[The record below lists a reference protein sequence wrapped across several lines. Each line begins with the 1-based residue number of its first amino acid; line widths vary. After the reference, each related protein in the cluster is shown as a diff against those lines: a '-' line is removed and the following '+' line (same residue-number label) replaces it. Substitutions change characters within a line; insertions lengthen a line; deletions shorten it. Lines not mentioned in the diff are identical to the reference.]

1 MLENLQMSRQNFG
14 YLFTKVNIKKGKKLN
29 DCQSYA
35 SSYSEDKDSEF
46 ECRYL

>member
-14 YLFTKVNIKKGKKLN
+14 YLFTKVNIKEGKKIN

-35 SSYSEDKDSEF
+35 SSCIEDIDREF
-46 ECRYL
+46 E